1 MRCRCAAAAVG
12 CCAAAADDTIL
23 CLSISALP
31 LLLQRCRSP
40 SSFLSPSFILPDFP
54 SAAAEFEEAKGE
66 VILKYSADEAR
77 QLKAEGALPPHVTI
91 NDTAIGEAGA
101 AEERGFEFG
110 AGGDSDDDESSDGEV
125 DVDAI

>member
-1 MRCRCAAAAVG
+1 MAPSRCACTVSLLLPPLV
-12 CCAAAADDTIL
+12 C
-23 CLSISALP
+23 LP
-31 LLLQRCRSP
+31 LPRV
-40 SSFLSPSFILPDFP
+40 FP
-54 SAAAEFEEAKGE
+54 RHAEFEEAKGE

-110 AGGDSDDDESSDGEV
+110 AGGDSEDDESSDGEV

>member
-1 MRCRCAAAAVG
+1 M
-12 CCAAAADDTIL
+12 L
-23 CLSISALP
+23 CSSISALP
-31 LLLQRCRSP
+31 HLLQRCRRP
-40 SSFLSPSFILPDFP
+40 PSFAFPFTSVSLFLLPDFP